1 MKTLPSSCS
10 KAVTDMHR
18 DAGFPCFFKDLS
30 RNRAELSLF
39 PSKDV
44 VRIRFLHLRSLQHR
58 RLQPVLS
65 SFSSSPDSQVDLENI
80 EIQPEQEIPS
90 KTISVKF
97 QLQKECSFGE
107 HFFIVGDHPMLGLWD
122 PESAVPLTWSEGH
135 VWTAELDIPVG
146 VSIQFK
152 FILKTSTGKLLW
164 QPDPDRIFESCETKN
179 TIIICED
186 WEKAENQ
193 KVMEVDPIANQD
205 GSILDSEMAIVA
217 ENLTPPKEEVVLET
231 NPTFLAKEQL
241 QALSEESTT
250 GDCDPSPEKPLAI
263 VAENI
268 SYPTEDLIANA
279 DNGVLGSNKT
289 DYPNDEALDVS
300 NKNVLV
306 AEDLGDIDREETADA
321 KGSLVAYEGNPVLV
335 PGLSPLAE
343 ESMVSQDEKIN
354 TADASIGVNEASNH
368 KLSECQHDNIQSE
381 EKQELQGAP
390 QEEETIAVAKDVQE
404 QLNKHIPEL
413 LIAKEDEEEEQ
424 LNQHIQESLVA
435 EEQPDPKPFRNS
447 TLQSDVQWGR
457 NALQKFFN
465 SLRFL

>member
-1 MKTLPSSCS
+1 MKAFSAGEIARVTVGKLETMKTLPSSCS
-10 KAVTDMHR
+10 KAVIDKHR

-44 VRIRFLHLRSLQHR
+44 RIRFLHLRSLQHR
-58 RLQPVLS
+58 RLQPLLS
-65 SFSSSPDSQVDLENI
+65 SFSSSTDSQVDLENI
-80 EIQPEQEIPS
+80 ETQPEQEIPS
-90 KTISVKF
+90 KTVSVKF

-107 HFFIVGDHPMLGLWD
+107 HFFIVGDHPILGLWD

-135 VWTAELDIPVG
+135 VWTAELDIPIG
-146 VSIQFK
+146 ISIQFK

-179 TIIICED
+179 TIIVCED

-193 KVMEVDPIANQD
+193 KVMEVEPIANQD

-231 NPTFLAKEQL
+231 NPSFLAKEQL
-241 QALSEESTT
+241 QELSEESTT
-250 GDCDPSPEKPLAI
+250 GDGDPSPEKPLAI

-268 SYPTEDLIANA
+268 SYPPEDLIAYA
-279 DNGVLGSNKT
+279 DNGVLGLNKT

-306 AEDLGDIDREETADA
+306 AEDLGDIDREETANA
-321 KGSLVAYEGNPVLV
+321 KGNLVAYEGNPVLV

-343 ESMVSQDEKIN
+343 ESMASQDEKIS

-368 KLSECQHDNIQSE
+368 KLSECRPDNIQSE
-381 EKQELQGAP
+381 EKQEIEGVP
-390 QEEETIAVAKDVQE
+390 QEEETIVVAKDD
-404 QLNKHIPEL
+404 K
-413 LIAKEDEEEEQ
+413 EQ

-435 EEQPDPKPFRNS
+435 EEQTGPEPFRNS
-447 TLQSDVQWGR
+447 MLQSDVQWGR
-457 NALQKFFN
+457 NALQKLFN